1 MHVGAAIA
9 QSLEAHHVSHV
20 FMVPGESFLA
30 VLDGMHDSSIASVVC
45 RHEGGAAYAAEAHG
59 KATGRAGVAMVTRGP
74 GAANAKIG
82 VYTAWQDEVPLIL
95 FVGLVPVKDR
105 YRESFQE
112 FDINVWFGDITKGVF
127 VVDDA
132 QRASRV
138 VANAFHLAQSGRR
151 GPVVVGLPEDVLL
164 EEFTGEIAGPMATA
178 QGAVADH
185 DIAIITEAL
194 RGARAPL
201 IFEGGQGWTQQACD
215 AVQSFA
221 ERYSIP
227 VVNDMRSTDRINF
240 DSPANAGWLG
250 TARNEETARLLE
262 EADVLLCIGA
272 KLWDKP
278 TDNFTL
284 RQSLDAV
291 NIVVNSDAGLKGS
304 SGALTHHVLADPHA
318 FAQVIDEIALDSK
331 PDTTQWFAKARNI
344 HAEFSAIPAPEERF
358 ANLPEGAVDFYHV
371 LEQVTARLD
380 DTALTAFGA
389 GNHCFW
395 PQRFFPTRRFP
406 SMLAPRLGSMGY
418 SVAAGLAAK
427 LALPERTVVVFAGDG
442 ELLMN
447 GQEIVTAVRYEAPML
462 IVVVDNQQYGTIR
475 AHQEKHFPGRVEGTQ
490 LSNPDFAAWAQAMG
504 AWAETVSRD
513 DEVDGAVQRAFAAL
527 DDAHVAV
534 LHVIVDQDHATPEG
548 SAQA

>member
-9 QSLEAHHVSHV
+9 QSLESHHVSHV

-30 VLDGMHDSSIASVVC
+30 VLDGLHDSPVTSVVC
-45 RHEGGAAYAAEAHG
+45 RHEGGATYAAEAHG

-82 VYTAWQDEVPLIL
+82 VYTAWQDEVPVVL

-112 FDINVWFGDITKGVF
+112 FDINSWFGDIAKGVF
-127 VVDDA
+127 VIDDA

-164 EEFTGEIAGPMATA
+164 EEFTGEIAGPMSTA
-178 QGAVADH
+178 QGAVSDH
-185 DIAIITEAL
+185 DIEIITEAL
-194 RGARAPL
+194 RGARTPL

-221 ERYSIP
+221 ERHSIP
-227 VVNDMRSTDRINF
+227 VVNDMRSTDRISF

-250 TARNEETARLLE
+250 TARNDETAQLLE

-291 NIVVNSDAGLKGS
+291 NIVVNSDAGLKGA

-318 FAQVIDEIALDSK
+318 FAQVIGEISLDSK

-344 HAEFSAIPAPEERF
+344 HAEFSAIPDPEERF

-371 LEQVTARLD
+371 FEQVTARLD
-380 DTALTAFGA
+380 ETALTAFGA

-427 LALPERTVVVFAGDG
+427 LAHPEKTVVVFAGDG

-447 GQEIVTAVRYEAPML
+447 GQEIVTAVRYGAPML

-490 LSNPDFAAWAQAMG
+490 LANPDFAAWARAMG
-504 AWAETVSRD
+504 AWAETITTD
-513 DEVDGAVQRAFAAL
+513 DEVEAAVEHAFAAL